1 MAGGDDETR
10 QQAPQ
15 YAMADDQFRNGRVR
29 QRHGVMR
36 CRRQRQQ
43 HCVRAKRR
51 VHRCYARAGHNKPR
65 GSATKQAANIA
76 KATCA
81 RHKNRFTQ
89 LPAGFRARLDH
100 SAHGFVTRH
109 QRVTHAGKGWHAP
122 GPEKTFCS
130 GADAAP
136 INVHDNILRAWRR
149 QFQSRQRELF
159 GCAEQDSECFHSW
172 TPPWV
177 L

>member
-1 MAGGDDETR
+1 MAGSDNDAR
-10 QQAPQ
+10 QQASQ
-15 YAMADDQFRNGRVR
+15 DAMADDQFRNGGVR
-29 QRHGVMR
+29 QHDGVMR
-36 CRRQRQQ
+36 RRRQRQQ
-43 HCVRAKRR
+43 HRVRAKRR

-65 GSATKQAANIA
+65 GSATKQSANIA
-76 KATCA
+76 KATCT

-100 SAHGFVTRH
+100 AAHGFVTRH

-122 GPEKTFCS
+122 GPEQAFCS
-130 GADAAP
+130 GANAAP
-136 INVHDNILRAWRR
+136 VNVHDNILHAWRR

-159 GCAEQDSECFHSW
+159 WCAEQDSECFHSW
-172 TPPWV
+172 TPRSI